1 MAFQFAYTL
10 DGEAASPVKDFAL
23 DTAGNY
29 GTGGVKKGD
38 LVVLNAGLLRKA
50 AVNATTASTL
60 GVIEG
65 QEFLGL
71 VAPGQPYAAT
81 NTSFTAQAINTTK
94 NPNGVGKVRADKTA
108 VVYKVPVSQTGA
120 VQTAAT
126 SHVGATFAIAIDGN
140 GDQTID
146 LNNTA
151 GSTQLVKVIDYGTT
165 GKHVF
170 VTLV

>member
-23 DTAGNY
+23 DSAANY

-38 LVVLNAGLLRKA
+38 LVFLSGGLVRKVQA
-50 AVNATTASTL
+50 ATVANSGL

-94 NPNGVGKVRADKTA
+94 NPNGVGKVRADKA
-108 VVYKVPVSQTGA
+108 SVVYKVPVKSG
-120 VQTAAT
+120 QTAAT
-126 SHVGATFAIAIDGN
+126 VNVGVGYGIALDGN
-140 GDQTID
+140 NDQSID
-146 LNNTA
+146 LTVTA
-151 GSTQLVKVIDYGTT
+151 TAQAKVIDYTT
-165 GKHVF
+165 DGKFVY
-170 VTLV
+170 VTLT

>member
-23 DTAGNY
+23 DSAANY

-38 LVVLNAGLLRKA
+38 LVFLSGGLVRKVQA
-50 AVNATTASTL
+50 ATVANSGL

-94 NPNGVGKVRADKTA
+94 NPNGVGKVRADKSS
-108 VVYKVPVSQTGA
+108 VVYKVPVKSG
-120 VQTAAT
+120 QTAAT
-126 SHVGATFAIAIDGN
+126 ANVGTAYGIALDGN
-140 GDQTID
+140 NDQSVD
-146 LNNTA
+146 LTVTA
-151 GSTQLVKVIDYGTT
+151 TAQAKVIDYTT
-165 GKHVF
+165 DGKFVY
-170 VTLV
+170 VTLT

>member
-23 DTAGNY
+23 DTTGNY

-38 LVVLNAGLLRKA
+38 LVFLSGGLVRKVQA
-50 AVNATTASTL
+50 ATVANSGL

-65 QEFLGL
+65 QEFVGL

-94 NPNGVGKVRADKTA
+94 NPNGVGKVRADKSS
-108 VVYKVPVSQTGA
+108 VVYKVPVKSG
-120 VQTAAT
+120 QTAAT
-126 SHVGATFAIAIDGN
+126 ANVGTAYGIALDGN
-140 GDQTID
+140 NDQSVD
-146 LNNTA
+146 LTVTA
-151 GSTQLVKVIDYGTT
+151 TAQAKVIDYTT
-165 GKHVF
+165 DGKFVY
-170 VTLV
+170 VTLT

>member
-38 LVVLNAGLLRKA
+38 LVFLSGGLVRKVQA
-50 AVNATTASTL
+50 ATVANSGL

-65 QEFLGL
+65 QEFVGL

-94 NPNGVGKVRADKTA
+94 NPNGVGKVRADKSS
-108 VVYKVPVSQTGA
+108 VVYKVPVKSG
-120 VQTAAT
+120 QTAAT
-126 SHVGATFAIAIDGN
+126 ANVGTAYGIALDGN
-140 GDQTID
+140 NDQSVD
-146 LNNTA
+146 LTVTA
-151 GSTQLVKVIDYGTT
+151 TAQAKVIDYTT
-165 GKHVF
+165 DGKFVY
-170 VTLV
+170 VTLT

>member
-23 DTAGNY
+23 DSAANY

-38 LVVLNAGLLRKA
+38 LVFLSGGLVRKVQA
-50 AVNATTASTL
+50 ATVANSGL

-65 QEFLGL
+65 QEFVGL

-94 NPNGVGKVRADKTA
+94 NPNGVGKVRADKTS
-108 VVYKVPVSQTGA
+108 VVYKVPVKSG
-120 VQTAAT
+120 QTAAT
-126 SHVGATFAIAIDGN
+126 VNVGVGYGIALDGN
-140 GDQTID
+140 NDQSID
-146 LNNTA
+146 LTVTA
-151 GSTQLVKVIDYGTT
+151 TAQAKVIDYTT
-165 GKHVF
+165 DGKFVY
-170 VTLV
+170 VTLT

>member
-23 DTAGNY
+23 DSAANY

-38 LVVLNAGLLRKA
+38 LVFLSGGLVRKVQA
-50 AVNATTASTL
+50 ATVANSGL

-65 QEFLGL
+65 QEFVGL

-94 NPNGVGKVRADKTA
+94 NPNGVGKVRADKSS
-108 VVYKVPVSQTGA
+108 VVYKVPVKSG
-120 VQTAAT
+120 QTAAT
-126 SHVGATFAIAIDGN
+126 VNVGTAYGIALDGN
-140 GDQTID
+140 NDQSVD
-146 LNNTA
+146 LTVTA
-151 GSTQLVKVIDYGTT
+151 TAQAKVIDYTT
-165 GKHVF
+165 DGKFVY
-170 VTLV
+170 VTLT

>member
-38 LVVLNAGLLRKA
+38 LVFLSGGLVRKVQA
-50 AVNATTASTL
+50 ATVANSGL

-94 NPNGVGKVRADKTA
+94 NPNGVGKVRADKTS
-108 VVYKVPVSQTGA
+108 VVYKVPVKSG
-120 VQTAAT
+120 QTAAT
-126 SHVGATFAIAIDGN
+126 TNVGTAYGIALDGN
-140 GDQTID
+140 NDQSVD
-146 LNNTA
+146 LTVTA
-151 GSTQLVKVIDYGTT
+151 TAQAKVIDYTT
-165 GKHVF
+165 DGKFVY
-170 VTLV
+170 VTLT

>member
-23 DTAGNY
+23 DSAANY

-38 LVVLNAGLLRKA
+38 LVFLSGGLVRKVQA
-50 AVNATTASTL
+50 ATVANSGL

-65 QEFLGL
+65 QEFVGL

-94 NPNGVGKVRADKTA
+94 NPNGVGKVRADKSS
-108 VVYKVPVSQTGA
+108 VVYKVPVKSG
-120 VQTAAT
+120 QTAAT
-126 SHVGATFAIAIDGN
+126 TNVGTAYGIALDGN
-140 GDQTID
+140 NDQSVD
-146 LNNTA
+146 LTVTA
-151 GSTQLVKVIDYGTT
+151 TAQAKVIDYTT
-165 GKHVF
+165 DGKFVY
-170 VTLV
+170 VTLT

>member
-38 LVVLNAGLLRKA
+38 LVFLSGGLVRKVQA
-50 AVNATTASTL
+50 ATVANSGL

-94 NPNGVGKVRADKTA
+94 NPNGVGKVRADKSS
-108 VVYKVPVSQTGA
+108 VVYKVPVKSG
-120 VQTAAT
+120 QTAAT
-126 SHVGATFAIAIDGN
+126 VNVGVGYGIALDGN
-140 GDQTID
+140 NDQSID
-146 LNNTA
+146 LTVTA
-151 GSTQLVKVIDYGTT
+151 TAQAKVIDYTT
-165 GKHVF
+165 DGKFVY
-170 VTLV
+170 VTLT

>member
-38 LVVLNAGLLRKA
+38 LVFLSGGLVRKVQA
-50 AVNATTASTL
+50 ATVANSGL

-94 NPNGVGKVRADKTA
+94 NPNGVGKVRADKSS
-108 VVYKVPVSQTGA
+108 VVYKVPVKSG
-120 VQTAAT
+120 QTAAT
-126 SHVGATFAIAIDGN
+126 ANVGTAYGIALDGN
-140 GDQTID
+140 NDQSVD
-146 LNNTA
+146 LTVTA
-151 GSTQLVKVIDYGTT
+151 TAQAKVIDYTT
-165 GKHVF
+165 DGKFVY
-170 VTLV
+170 VTLT

>member
-38 LVVLNAGLLRKA
+38 LVFLSGGLVRKVQA
-50 AVNATTASTL
+50 ATVANSGL

-65 QEFLGL
+65 QEFVGL

-94 NPNGVGKVRADKTA
+94 NPNGVGKVRADKSS
-108 VVYKVPVSQTGA
+108 VVYKVPVKSG
-120 VQTAAT
+120 QTAAT
-126 SHVGATFAIAIDGN
+126 ANVGTAYGISLDGN
-140 GDQTID
+140 NDQSVD
-146 LNNTA
+146 LTVTA
-151 GSTQLVKVIDYGTT
+151 TAQAKVIDYTT
-165 GKHVF
+165 DGKFVY
-170 VTLV
+170 VTLT

>member
-38 LVVLNAGLLRKA
+38 LVFLSGGLVRKVQA
-50 AVNATTASTL
+50 ATVANSGL

-71 VAPGQPYAAT
+71 VASGQPYAAT

-94 NPNGVGKVRADKTA
+94 NPNGVGKVRADKSS
-108 VVYKVPVSQTGA
+108 VVYKVPVKSG
-120 VQTAAT
+120 QTAAT
-126 SHVGATFAIAIDGN
+126 VNVGVGYGIALDGN
-140 GDQTID
+140 NDQSID
-146 LNNTA
+146 LTVTA
-151 GSTQLVKVIDYGTT
+151 TAQAKVIDYTT
-165 GKHVF
+165 DGKFVY
-170 VTLV
+170 VTLT

>member
-23 DTAGNY
+23 DTPANY

-38 LVVLNAGLLRKA
+38 LVFLSGGLVRKVQA
-50 AVNATTASTL
+50 ATVANSGL

-71 VAPGQPYAAT
+71 VASGQPYAAT
-81 NTSFTAQAINTTK
+81 NTSFTSQAINTTK
-94 NPNGVGKVRADKTA
+94 NPNGVGKVRADKSS
-108 VVYKVPVSQTGA
+108 VVYKVPVKSG
-120 VQTAAT
+120 QTAAT
-126 SHVGATFAIAIDGN
+126 VNVGTAYGISLDGN
-140 GDQTID
+140 NDQSLD
-146 LNNTA
+146 LTVTA
-151 GSTQLVKVIDYGTT
+151 TAQAKVIDYSTD
-165 GKHVF
+165 GKFVF

>member
-10 DGEAASPVKDFAL
+10 DGEAASPVKDYAL

-38 LVVLNAGLLRKA
+38 LVFLNAGLVRKVQA
-50 AVNATTASTL
+50 ATPANSGL

-81 NTSFTAQAINTTK
+81 NTSFTAQAINT
-94 NPNGVGKVRADKTA
+94 N
-108 VVYKVPVSQTGA
+108 
-120 VQTAAT
+120 
-126 SHVGATFAIAIDGN
+126 
-140 GDQTID
+140 
-146 LNNTA
+146 
-151 GSTQLVKVIDYGTT
+151 
-165 GKHVF
+165 
-170 VTLV
+170 

>member
-38 LVVLNAGLLRKA
+38 LVFLSGGLVRKVQA
-50 AVNATTASTL
+50 ATVANSGL

-65 QEFLGL
+65 QEFVGL

-94 NPNGVGKVRADKTA
+94 NPNGVGKVRADKTS
-108 VVYKVPVSQTGA
+108 VVYKVPVKSG
-120 VQTAAT
+120 QTAAT
-126 SHVGATFAIAIDGN
+126 VNVGTAYGIALDGN
-140 GDQTID
+140 NDQSVD
-146 LNNTA
+146 LTVTA
-151 GSTQLVKVIDYGTT
+151 TAQAKVIDYTT
-165 GKHVF
+165 DGKFVY
-170 VTLV
+170 VTLT

>member
-10 DGEAASPVKDFAL
+10 DGEAASVVKDYAL

-38 LVVLNAGLLRKA
+38 LVFLNAGLLRKVQA
-50 AVNATTASTL
+50 ATAANSGL

-71 VAPGQPYAAT
+71 VAQGQPYAAT
-81 NTSFTAQAINTTK
+81 NSSFTASAVNTTK
-94 NPNGVGKVRADKTA
+94 YPNGVGKVRADKNS
-108 VVYKVPVSQTGA
+108 VVYKVPVKSG
-120 VQTAAT
+120 QTAAT
-126 SHVGATFAIAIDGN
+126 ANVGVSYGIAVDATTQ
-140 GDQTID
+140 DQSVD
-146 LNNTA
+146 LTV
-151 GSTQLVKVIDYGTT
+151 TTTVQTKVIDYTT
-165 GKHVF
+165 DGKFVF

>member
-38 LVVLNAGLLRKA
+38 LVFLSGGLVRKVQA
-50 AVNATTASTL
+50 ATVANSGL

-94 NPNGVGKVRADKTA
+94 NPNGVGKVRADKSS
-108 VVYKVPVSQTGA
+108 VVYKVPVKSG
-120 VQTAAT
+120 QTAAT
-126 SHVGATFAIAIDGN
+126 VNVGTAYGIALDGN
-140 GDQTID
+140 NDQSVD
-146 LNNTA
+146 LTVTA
-151 GSTQLVKVIDYGTT
+151 TAQAKVIDYTT
-165 GKHVF
+165 DGKFVY
-170 VTLV
+170 VTLT

>member
-38 LVVLNAGLLRKA
+38 LVFLSGGLVRKVQA
-50 AVNATTASTL
+50 ATVANSGL

-94 NPNGVGKVRADKTA
+94 NPNGVGKVRADKSS
-108 VVYKVPVSQTGA
+108 VVYKVPVKSG
-120 VQTAAT
+120 QTAAT
-126 SHVGATFAIAIDGN
+126 ANVGTAYGIAVDATTQ
-140 GDQTID
+140 DQSVD
-146 LNNTA
+146 LTVTA
-151 GSTQLVKVIDYGTT
+151 TAQAKVIDYTT
-165 GKHVF
+165 DGKFVY
-170 VTLV
+170 VTLT

>member
-23 DTAGNY
+23 DSAVNY

-38 LVVLNAGLLRKA
+38 LVFLSGGLVRKVQA
-50 AVNATTASTL
+50 ATVANSGL

-94 NPNGVGKVRADKTA
+94 NPNGVGKVRADKSS
-108 VVYKVPVSQTGA
+108 VVYKVPVKSG
-120 VQTAAT
+120 QTAAT
-126 SHVGATFAIAIDGN
+126 ANVGTAYGIALDGN
-140 GDQTID
+140 NDQSVD
-146 LNNTA
+146 LTVTA
-151 GSTQLVKVIDYGTT
+151 TAQAKVIDYTT
-165 GKHVF
+165 DGKFVY
-170 VTLV
+170 VTLT

>member
-38 LVVLNAGLLRKA
+38 LVFLSGGLVRKVQA
-50 AVNATTASTL
+50 ATVANSGL

-65 QEFLGL
+65 QEFVGL

-94 NPNGVGKVRADKTA
+94 NPNGVGKVRADKSS
-108 VVYKVPVSQTGA
+108 VVYKVPVKSG
-120 VQTAAT
+120 QTAAT
-126 SHVGATFAIAIDGN
+126 VNVGTAYGIALDGN
-140 GDQTID
+140 NDQSVD
-146 LNNTA
+146 LTVTA
-151 GSTQLVKVIDYGTT
+151 TAQAKVIDYTT
-165 GKHVF
+165 DGKFVY
-170 VTLV
+170 VTLT

>member
-10 DGEAASPVKDFAL
+10 DGEAASPVKDYAL

-38 LVVLNAGLLRKA
+38 LVFLSGGLVRKVQA
-50 AVNATTASTL
+50 ATVANSGL

-94 NPNGVGKVRADKTA
+94 NPNGVGKVRADKTS
-108 VVYKVPVSQTGA
+108 VVYKVPVKSG
-120 VQTAAT
+120 QTAAT
-126 SHVGATFAIAIDGN
+126 TNVGTAYGIALDGN
-140 GDQTID
+140 NDQSVD
-146 LNNTA
+146 LTVTA
-151 GSTQLVKVIDYGTT
+151 TAQAKVIDYTT
-165 GKHVF
+165 DGKFVY
-170 VTLV
+170 VTLT

>member
-23 DTAGNY
+23 DSAANY

-38 LVVLNAGLLRKA
+38 LVFLNAGLVRKVQA
-50 AVNATTASTL
+50 ATVANSGL

-94 NPNGVGKVRADKTA
+94 NPNGVGKVRADKA
-108 VVYKVPVSQTGA
+108 SVVYKVPVKSG
-120 VQTAAT
+120 QTAAAAN
-126 SHVGATFAIAIDGN
+126 VGTAYGIALDGN
-140 GDQTID
+140 NDQSVD
-146 LNNTA
+146 LTVTA
-151 GSTQLVKVIDYGTT
+151 TAQAKVIDYTT
-165 GKHVF
+165 DGKFVY
-170 VTLV
+170 VTLT

>member
-23 DTAGNY
+23 DSAANY

-38 LVVLNAGLLRKA
+38 LVFLSGGLVRKVQA
-50 AVNATTASTL
+50 ATVANSGL

-65 QEFLGL
+65 QEFVGL

-94 NPNGVGKVRADKTA
+94 NPNGVGKVRADKSS
-108 VVYKVPVSQTGA
+108 VVYKVPVKSG
-120 VQTAAT
+120 QTAAT
-126 SHVGATFAIAIDGN
+126 ANVGTAYGIALDGN
-140 GDQTID
+140 NDQSVD
-146 LNNTA
+146 LTVTA
-151 GSTQLVKVIDYGTT
+151 TAQAKVIDYTT
-165 GKHVF
+165 DGKFVY
-170 VTLV
+170 VTLT

>member
-38 LVVLNAGLLRKA
+38 LVFLSGGLVRKVQA
-50 AVNATTASTL
+50 ATVANSGL

-65 QEFLGL
+65 QEFVGL

-94 NPNGVGKVRADKTA
+94 NPNGVGKVRADKTS
-108 VVYKVPVSQTGA
+108 VVYKVPVKSG
-120 VQTAAT
+120 QTAAT
-126 SHVGATFAIAIDGN
+126 ANVGTAYGIALDGN
-140 GDQTID
+140 NDQSVD
-146 LNNTA
+146 LTVTA
-151 GSTQLVKVIDYGTT
+151 TAQAKVIDYTT
-165 GKHVF
+165 DGKFVY
-170 VTLV
+170 VTLT

>member
-38 LVVLNAGLLRKA
+38 LVFLSGGLVRKVQA
-50 AVNATTASTL
+50 ATVANSGL

-65 QEFLGL
+65 QEFVGL

-94 NPNGVGKVRADKTA
+94 NPNGVGKVRADKTS
-108 VVYKVPVSQTGA
+108 VVYKVPVKSG
-120 VQTAAT
+120 QTAAT
-126 SHVGATFAIAIDGN
+126 ANVGVGYGIALDGN
-140 GDQTID
+140 NDQSID
-146 LNNTA
+146 LTVTA
-151 GSTQLVKVIDYGTT
+151 TAQAKVIDYTT
-165 GKHVF
+165 DGKFVY
-170 VTLV
+170 VTLT

>member
-23 DTAGNY
+23 DSAANY

-38 LVVLNAGLLRKA
+38 LVFLSGGLVRKVQA
-50 AVNATTASTL
+50 ATVANSGL

-65 QEFLGL
+65 QEFVGL

-94 NPNGVGKVRADKTA
+94 NPNGVGKVRADKSS
-108 VVYKVPVSQTGA
+108 VVYKVPVKSG
-120 VQTAAT
+120 QTAAT
-126 SHVGATFAIAIDGN
+126 ANVGTAYGIALDGN
-140 GDQTID
+140 NDQSVD
-146 LNNTA
+146 LTVTA
-151 GSTQLVKVIDYGTT
+151 TAQAKVIDYTT
-165 GKHVF
+165 DGKFVY
-170 VTLV
+170 VTLI